1 MCLRLVRVKT
11 FVKDINKLKIS
22 DKIYQKFIVFIG
34 KLLSNEPL
42 PKEALDHPLKG
53 NYKDFREFHL
63 SGDLIVIYKIEE
75 DMLKLVRIGSHSQLF
90 EN

>member
-1 MCLRLVRVKT
+1 MCLGLVRVKT

-42 PKEALDHPLKG
+42 PEEALDHPLKG